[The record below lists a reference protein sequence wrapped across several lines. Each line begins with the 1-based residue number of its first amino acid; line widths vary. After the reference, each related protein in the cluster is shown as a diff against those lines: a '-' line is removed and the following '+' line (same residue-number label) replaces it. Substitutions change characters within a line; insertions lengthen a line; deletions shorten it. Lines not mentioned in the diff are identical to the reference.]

1 MILLL
6 MDDGHLLDKEDSGI
20 YIIWK
25 IQDEFTDL
33 RSFKTNIEVQKPSYW
48 GEYILNRTEEDYR
61 IWINQI
67 AESFLK

>member
-6 MDDGHLLDKEDSGI
+6 TDDGPLLDKEDSRI

-25 IQDEFTDL
+25 ILNEFTDL

-48 GEYILNRTEEDYR
+48 GEYILIRTEEDYR
-61 IWINQI
+61 FWINQI
-67 AESFLK
+67 AESLLK